1 MECPPLLCDNPL
13 PLEEGD
19 CCRRC
24 VRGDTCGFDNTTIN
38 AVQKP
43 CFYDKHSY
51 SDDQALQVASKD
63 CTSCTTVCKV
73 SEN

>member
-1 MECPPLLCDNPL
+1 MLCDNPL
-13 PLEEGD
+13 PLEDGD

-24 VRGDTCGFDNTTIN
+24 PGDSCGFENTTIN
-38 AVQKP
+38 SVGKP

-63 CTSCTTVCKV
+63 CTSCTTVVRLPCKV